1 MITDQTIP
9 SFYSRMCIQLGIKR
23 DSSCIQ
29 GTHAFRRN
37 AITDTMVASGGNID
51 LTAQIF
57 GNSPET
63 IRKAYLL
70 DMNYDA
76 KLAALN
82 GCQQKEA
89 MVV

>member
-1 MITDQTIP
+1 
-9 SFYSRMCIQLGIKR
+9 
-23 DSSCIQ
+23 
-29 GTHAFRRN
+29 
-37 AITDTMVASGGNID
+37 MVASGGNID

-82 GCQQKEA
+82 GCQQKKA